1 MRIAVIGAG
10 AMGSIY
16 GGRLSQNNEVY
27 LIDTSKAIIDAVN
40 QNGLILEENG
50 QDNKYS
56 PKALTSTE
64 GLAPVDLIIL
74 FVKALYS
81 RSALESNKHLISSNT
96 YLMTLQNGSG
106 HEDILSEYAPI
117 ERIIIG
123 TTEDNGAVLSP
134 GHVRHGGKGNT
145 NVGMLVKDSE
155 EFLPK
160 LKNAFDS
167 CGFNVRIH
175 ENIQQLIW
183 NKLFVNV
190 AFSAVTGIL
199 KCEMGFIVKSE
210 YGLNLSRKLLHEA
223 VKVAHALGLEADEE
237 KLFAEIKSISENSP
251 NGVTSICADLRAGR
265 KTEVDTISGSV
276 VRAAKK
282 CNVEVPYHEFIVNL
296 VHAMEDYSLVNK
308 NHS

>member
-16 GGRLSQNNEVY
+16 GGRLSLNNEVF
-27 LIDTSKAIIDAVN
+27 LVDTNNAVIDAIN
-40 QNGLILEENG
+40 HDGLILEENG
-50 QDNKYS
+50 NDNKYS
-56 PKALTSTE
+56 PKAITSTE
-64 GLAPVDLIIL
+64 GLEPVDLIIL

-81 RSALESNKHLISSNT
+81 RSALEANRRIISEHT

-106 HEDILSEYAPI
+106 HEDILSDFAPK

-145 NVGMLVKDSE
+145 NVGMLVDDTNG
-155 EFLPK
+155 FLPK
-160 LKNAFDS
+160 LKEAFDS

-190 AFSAVTGIL
+190 AFSAVTGLL
-199 KCEMGFIVKSE
+199 KCEMGFIAKCDYAMNISK
-210 YGLNLSRKLLHEA
+210 KLLHEA
-223 VKVAHALGLEADEE
+223 VTVAHALGLEADEDA
-237 KLFAEIKSISENSP
+237 LLDEIKSVSMNSP

-276 VRAAKK
+276 VRAAKR
-282 CNVEVPYHEFIVNL
+282 CGVDVPYHEFIVNAI
-296 VHAMEDYSLVNK
+296 HAMESYNAK
-308 NHS
+308 

>member
-16 GGRLSQNNEVY
+16 GGRLSLNNEVF
-27 LIDTSKAIIDAVN
+27 LVDTNNAVIDAIN
-40 QNGLILEENG
+40 HDGLILEENG
-50 QDNKYS
+50 NDNRYS
-56 PKALTSTE
+56 PKAITSTE
-64 GLAPVDLIIL
+64 GLEPVDLIIL

-81 RSALESNKHLISSNT
+81 RSALEANRRIISEHT

-106 HEDILSEYAPI
+106 HEDILSDFAPK

-145 NVGMLVKDSE
+145 NVGMLVDDTNV
-155 EFLPK
+155 FLPK
-160 LKNAFDS
+160 LKEAFDS

-190 AFSAVTGIL
+190 AFSAVTGLL
-199 KCEMGFIVKSE
+199 KCEMGFIAKCDYAMNISK
-210 YGLNLSRKLLHEA
+210 KLLHEA
-223 VKVAHALGLEADEE
+223 VTVAHALGLEADEDA
-237 KLFAEIKSISENSP
+237 LLDEIKSVSMNSP

-276 VRAAKK
+276 VRAAKR
-282 CNVEVPYHEFIVNL
+282 CGVDVPYHEFIVNAI
-296 VHAMEDYSLVNK
+296 HAMESYNAK
-308 NHS
+308 

>member
-16 GGRLSQNNEVY
+16 GGRLSLNNEVF
-27 LIDTSKAIIDAVN
+27 LVDTNNAVIDAIN
-40 QNGLILEENG
+40 HDGLILEENG
-50 QDNKYS
+50 NDNKYS
-56 PKALTSTE
+56 PKAITSTE
-64 GLAPVDLIIL
+64 GLEPVDLIIL

-81 RSALESNKHLISSNT
+81 RSALEANRRIISEHT

-106 HEDILSEYAPI
+106 HEDILSDFAPK

-145 NVGMLVKDSE
+145 NVGMLVDDTNG
-155 EFLPK
+155 FLPK
-160 LKNAFDS
+160 LKEAFDS

-190 AFSAVTGIL
+190 AFSAVTGLL
-199 KCEMGFIVKSE
+199 KCEMGFIAKSD
-210 YGLNLSRKLLHEA
+210 YAMNISKKLLHEA
-223 VKVAHALGLEADEE
+223 VTVAHALGLEADEDA
-237 KLFAEIKSISENSP
+237 LLDEIKSVSMNSP

-282 CNVEVPYHEFIVNL
+282 CGIDVPYHEFIVNAI
-296 VHAMEDYSLVNK
+296 HAMESYNAK
-308 NHS
+308 

>member
-16 GGRLSQNNEVY
+16 GSRLSLKNEVF
-27 LIDTSKAIIDAVN
+27 LVGTNKAVIDIIN

-50 QDNKYS
+50 QNNKYF
-56 PKALTSTE
+56 PKAVNSTQ
-64 GLAPVDLIIL
+64 GLKSVDLIIL

-81 RSALESNKHLISSNT
+81 RSALEANKNLIAPDT

-106 HEDILSEYAPI
+106 HEDILSDFVPK

-134 GHVRHGGKGNT
+134 AHVRHGGKGNT
-145 NVGMLVKDSE
+145 NVGMLVDDAEK
-155 EFLPK
+155 FLPK
-160 LKNAFDS
+160 LKEAFNS
-167 CGFNVRIH
+167 CGFNVKIH

-183 NKLFVNV
+183 NKLFVNI

-199 KCEMGFIVKSE
+199 KSEMGFIAGCE
-210 YGLNLSRKLLHEA
+210 YAMNLSKKLLHEA
-223 VKVAHALGLEADEE
+223 VSVAHAMGLEADEE
-237 KLFAEIKSISENSP
+237 KLLEEIKSVSENSP

-282 CNVEVPYHEFIVNL
+282 YKIDVPCHEFIVNMI
-296 VHAMEDYSLVNK
+296 HAMENYRS
-308 NHS
+308 